1 MDPRSE
7 VLLRQREL
15 FAGRVLLAGPPADD
29 LLGQLPEALTW
40 NWHAGHQQRLQARFA
55 GRNSYGT
62 EVPEIEFDHAV
73 LFLPKSRE
81 LTEYLL
87 NALAARLHG
96 GTLYLVGEKRA
107 GVERAARQLAG
118 FGRARKLDS
127 ARHCQLWQVMVEQAP
142 AAPELDALAHH
153 FTLELADGPLQV
165 ISLPGVFS
173 HGRLDVGSAL
183 LLEHLDD
190 LPSGRVLDFGCGA
203 GILGATLKRRYPQ
216 SNLLLLDVDAFAI
229 ESSRRTL
236 AANGLEAEVIAG
248 DGIDAAPRHLAAI
261 VSNPPFH
268 QGVHTS
274 YRASEALIERAA
286 EHLVSGGE
294 LRLVANAFLR
304 YPPLVEQHLGP
315 CHTLAERDGFRIYRA
330 VRP

>member
-1 MDPRSE
+1 
-7 VLLRQREL
+7 
-15 FAGRVLLAGPPADD
+15 
-29 LLGQLPEALTW
+29 
-40 NWHAGHQQRLQARFA
+40 
-55 GRNSYGT
+55 
-62 EVPEIEFDHAV
+62 
-73 LFLPKSRE
+73 
-81 LTEYLL
+81 
-87 NALAARLHG
+87 
-96 GTLYLVGEKRA
+96 
-107 GVERAARQLAG
+107 
-118 FGRARKLDS
+118 
-127 ARHCQLWQVMVEQAP
+127 MVEQAP

-190 LPSGRVLDFGCGA
+190 LPNGRVLDFGCGA

-236 AANGLEAEVIAG
+236 AAHGLEADVIAG
-248 DGIDAAPRHLAAI
+248 AGIDAAPRHLAAI

-286 EHLVSGGE
+286 EHLATGWLLTLG
-294 LRLVANAFLR
+294 ANPF
-304 YPPLVEQHLGP
+304 P
-315 CHTLAERDGFRIYRA
+315 
-330 VRP
+330 